1 MCVLRALARNNHIY
15 ENTRKERTVAFV
27 VARLSSSRLPAKH
40 LRTIGDRPMLQW
52 VVDQLRHCKDLDDI
66 VLATVAEAEN
76 RPLQEF
82 AEKNGMACFWYEGE
96 VDHVTTRLR
105 RAAEA
110 FDADICV
117 LVSADCPLI
126 HAPTIDRLIRSLKEN
141 PDADTVRLS
150 PDSHGQP
157 SALQGIVA
165 SRKKAWQ
172 LADNLADRPELKE
185 HQFPVIGLRPELFHP
200 VDVMSPDFI
209 YMPPHRLSVDTLAD
223 LTFMNALYD
232 ELEKRNLT
240 FDLPHVVAL
249 LKDQPALKQI
259 NAHVHQRRL
268 VEKIIKVLFILDAGG
283 RYGFGHLM
291 RCLELARQ
299 ITERLGWPAHFLIDD
314 QQAESIIEK
323 TGCKTHW
330 GAFGRPANQN
340 RRRDSST
347 VQSITSAYDLLVFD
361 IFDQRGPQGD
371 WRSDIGKEKKCV
383 VIENMQSW
391 TNEADLIVLP
401 NLLDK
406 HPFGRVSQ
414 NDLGSPDSA
423 KSVGPKVIGGESFVI
438 LRNEIRRFDAQRPT
452 KEIDVLVYLHDDER
466 RQRLKKM
473 LASMSLKVK
482 VTQDFAS
489 GFAED
494 LARARVFVSSF
505 GISFNEALA
514 LETLPVCWPDSDAHR
529 EDATRFYRNL
539 DMEPL
544 IVDSAAEIES
554 VISTALKGLFHPPKP
569 IQDGTPNII
578 AEIAALF

>member
-1 MCVLRALARNNHIY
+1 MR
-15 ENTRKERTVAFV
+15 
-27 VARLSSSRLPAKH
+27 AKH
-40 LRTIGDRPMLQW
+40 LRRIGDRPMLQW
-52 VVDQLRHCKDLDDI
+52 VVDQLRHCKELDDI

-117 LVSADCPLI
+117 LVSGDCPLI
-126 HAPTIDRLIRSLKEN
+126 HAPVIDRLIRSLKEN
-141 PDADTVRLS
+141 PDADSVRLS
-150 PDSHGQP
+150 SDSHGHP
-157 SALQGIVA
+157 SALQGIIA
-165 SRKKAWQ
+165 SRKKTWQ

-200 VDVMSPDFI
+200 VDVMSPDSI
-209 YMPPHRLSVDTLAD
+209 YMPHHRLSVDTQAD
-223 LTFMNALYD
+223 LTFMNAVYD
-232 ELEKRNLT
+232 ELEKRNLP

-249 LKDQPALKQI
+249 LNERPDLKEI
-259 NAHVHQRRL
+259 NVHVHQRRL
-268 VEKIIKVLFILDAGG
+268 VEKIIKVLFIIDAGG

-291 RCLELARQ
+291 RCLELAGQ

-330 GAFGRPANQN
+330 GAFGRPTNQN
-340 RRRDSST
+340 RGRDSST
-347 VQSITSAYDLLVFD
+347 VQNITSAYDLIVFD
-361 IFDQRGPQGD
+361 IFDQRGPQGG
-371 WRSDIGKEKKCV
+371 WRSDIGREKKCV
-383 VIENMQSW
+383 VIENTQSW

-414 NDLGSPDSA
+414 NDWGGSYSA
-423 KSVGPKVIGGESFVI
+423 KSLGPKTIGGESFVI
-438 LRNEIRRFDAQRPT
+438 LRNEIRCFAAQRPT
-452 KEIDVLVYLHDDER
+452 KEIDVLIYLHDNER
-466 RQRLKKM
+466 RKRLKKT

-482 VTQDFAS
+482 VTHDFSS

-505 GISFNEALA
+505 GVSFNEALA

-529 EDATRFYRNL
+529 DDAERFYRHFG
-539 DMEPL
+539 MAPL
-544 IVDSAAEIES
+544 IIEMPDD
-554 VISTALKGLFHPPKP
+554 VEGLIPPLMKKKSMLPRP
-569 IQDGTPNII
+569 IQDGTPNIV
-578 AEIAALF
+578 AELSALFQVS